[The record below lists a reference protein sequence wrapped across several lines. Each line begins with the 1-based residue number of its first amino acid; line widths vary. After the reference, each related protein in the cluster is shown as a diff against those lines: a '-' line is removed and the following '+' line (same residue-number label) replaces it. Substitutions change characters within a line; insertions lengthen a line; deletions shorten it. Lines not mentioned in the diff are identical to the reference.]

1 MDYTDAMKLNRF
13 ILVHIVRPFED
24 LQQAEA
30 DLVEM
35 TSLIETSGGATV
47 VRVIQRRT
55 RPDPSTYVG
64 SGKAVEI
71 VQFVKDERIN
81 VIVINDIVKPGQLFN
96 LQKIVREANPD
107 VEVWD
112 RVDLILDIFQKHAA
126 TAEAKLQIELASM
139 RHMGPRIFGMGMV
152 LSRQTGG
159 IGGRGIGET
168 NTELM
173 KRHWRKQTAYVQEKL
188 NKLRAGRMS
197 QIERRKEN
205 GISTVS
211 IVGYTNAGKSALFN
225 LLTGKNKTTE
235 NILFATLDTTS
246 GSLYM
251 PKLGKKILFT
261 DTIGFIQKLPPEL
274 IDAFKSTLIESIH
287 ADMILQVIDASDLKM
302 YDKIRT
308 VQNILASLFPEPK
321 PMIFVFSKI
330 DKAPNLNRRDLE
342 KRYVQYTPQFVS
354 PLTGEGIK
362 TLVGAIESKLYTSGV
377 RWTA

>member
-1 MDYTDAMKLNRF
+1 MKLNRF
-13 ILVHIVRPFED
+13 ILVHLVRPFENMET
-24 LQQAEA
+24 AEL

-35 TSLIETSGGATV
+35 RSLIETSGGATV
-47 VRVIQRRT
+47 VRVIQRRM
-55 RPDPSTYVG
+55 RPDSATYVG
-64 SGKAVEI
+64 SGKAQEI
-71 VQFVKDERIN
+71 TQFIKDERIN
-81 VIVINDIVKPGQLFN
+81 VIVINDIVKPGALFN
-96 LQKIVREANPD
+96 LQKIVQTVNPD
-107 VEVWD
+107 IEVWD
-112 RVDLILDIFQKHAA
+112 RVDLILDIFQKHAL
-126 TAEAKLQIELASM
+126 TAEAKLQIELANM
-139 RHMGPRIFGMGMV
+139 RHMGPRIFGMGLV

-188 NKLRAGRMS
+188 EKLRAGRMS

-205 GISTVS
+205 GIPTVS

-225 LLTGKNKTTE
+225 LLTSKNKTTE

-251 PKLGKKILFT
+251 SKLGKKILFT

-287 ADMILQVIDASDLKM
+287 ADLLLHVIDASDPKM

-308 VQNILASLFPEPK
+308 VQGILASLLPKPK

-330 DKAPNLNRRDLE
+330 DKAPDLNRAALE
-342 KRYVQYTPQFVS
+342 KSYAQYAPQFVS
-354 PLTGEGIK
+354 PLSGEGIK
-362 TLVGAIESKLYTSGV
+362 NLVGAIEERLRTYALRYTPGV
-377 RWTA
+377 E

>member
-1 MDYTDAMKLNRF
+1 MKLNRF
-13 ILVHIVRPFED
+13 ILVHLVRPFENMEA
-24 LQQAEA
+24 AEL

-35 TSLIETSGGATV
+35 KSLIETSGGATV
-47 VRVIQRRT
+47 VRVIQRRM

-64 SGKAVEI
+64 SGKAQEI
-71 VQFVKDERIN
+71 AQFVKDERIN
-81 VIVINDIVKPGQLFN
+81 VIVINDIVKPGSLFN
-96 LQKIVREANPD
+96 LQTILQTVNPD
-107 VEVWD
+107 IEVWD
-112 RVDLILDIFQKHAA
+112 RIDLILDIFQKHAL

-173 KRHWRKQTAYVQEKL
+173 KRHWRKQTSYVQAKL
-188 NKLRAGRMS
+188 EKLRAGRMS

-205 GISTVS
+205 GIPTVS

-225 LLTGKNKTTE
+225 LLTGKNKKTE

-287 ADMILQVIDASDLKM
+287 ADLLLHVIDTSDPKM

-308 VQNILASLFPEPK
+308 VQDILATILPEPK

-330 DKAPNLNRRDLE
+330 DKSINLKRADIE
-342 KRYVQYTPQFVS
+342 KSFANYSPQFVS

-362 TLVGAIESKLYTSGV
+362 KLVGSIQSQLTLRATSL
-377 RWTA
+377 